1 MGQLIMCVG
10 KKAAMPYYLESTSVN
25 IFSLEE
31 MSYYLIHKTEYVDG
45 EFMCKEFCDWVFREA
60 GAKDVAAKL
69 LKCLEQN
76 GTLHEFARVLM
87 TETGYASRE
96 EISRTEEL
104 LAQFETK
111 DELEQHK
118 IRADRLL
125 HRGRFTAA
133 MEEYGWILE
142 HQKEDT
148 PEVFLGNIY
157 HNLGTAC
164 GGIFLYE
171 QAAEYFRCAYER
183 NHNSESL
190 KEELLSLMLSHQE
203 EQLIKRASDC
213 QVDKKV
219 LEGLHAELESAWEQ
233 AGATSKVQHIEKMFQ
248 SFGDA
253 VTKEE
258 ITECI
263 QGWKQDYRAYGRSR

>member
-1 MGQLIMCVG
+1 MGQLIMCAG
-10 KKAAMPYYLESTSVN
+10 KKAAIPYYLESTSVN

-31 MSYYLIHKTEYVDG
+31 MSYYLIHRTEYVDG
-45 EFMCKEFCDWVFREA
+45 EFMCKEFCDWVSREA
-60 GAKDVAAKL
+60 GAGDVAEKL
-69 LKCLEQN
+69 WECLEQER
-76 GTLHEFARVLM
+76 TLHEFARVLM
-87 TETGYASRE
+87 TETGYASEE
-96 EISRTEEL
+96 EILRTEEL

-111 DELEQHK
+111 DELEQRK

-148 PEVFLGNIY
+148 PEAFLGNVY

-190 KEELLSLMLSHQE
+190 REELLSLMLSDQE
-203 EQLIKRASDC
+203 EQLVRRALDC
-213 QVDKKV
+213 HVEEKV
-219 LEGLHAELESAWEQ
+219 LEGLRTELERAWER
-233 AGATSKVQHIEKMFQ
+233 AGTNPRIQQMEKMFQ

-253 VTKEE
+253 VVKEE
-258 ITECI
+258 IRERI
-263 QGWKQDYRAYGRSR
+263 EGWKQDYRAYGRSR